1 MRQLGGKAL
10 RVRLAH
16 TGHQRGAAAG
26 VQEEQAGARHALQRR
41 LHDVA
46 ARKEP
51 QRDAPRYGKQQAAP
65 KRDSFT
71 LEPPS
76 FMRQQSEPA
85 KPASNGA
92 FAFPAFRLTPD
103 DKDQK

>member
-1 MRQLGGKAL
+1 MKRFFWIPFLLLLALFSATLANAYVADRLVEDWCTELDQLQNTAQAEERPAKASAQQP
-10 RVRLAH
+10 V
-16 TGHQRGAAAG
+16 
-26 VQEEQAGARHALQRR
+26 
-41 LHDVA
+41 
-46 ARKEP
+46 
-51 QRDAPRYGKQQAAP
+51 QQAAP

>member
-1 MRQLGGKAL
+1 MRRLILGTVIDNSLGGDVRATIIATDFTDGVMVKNTAQAEEKPAKASAQQP
-10 RVRLAH
+10 V
-16 TGHQRGAAAG
+16 
-26 VQEEQAGARHALQRR
+26 
-41 LHDVA
+41 
-46 ARKEP
+46 
-51 QRDAPRYGKQQAAP
+51 QQAAP